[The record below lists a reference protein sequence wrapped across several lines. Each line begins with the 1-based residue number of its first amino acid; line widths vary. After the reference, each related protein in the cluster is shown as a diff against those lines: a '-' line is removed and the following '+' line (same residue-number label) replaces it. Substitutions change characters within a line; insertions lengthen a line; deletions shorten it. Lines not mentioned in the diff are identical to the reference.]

1 MDSRD
6 LARAPRSL
14 QTARLRL
21 EAPRIEHAR
30 PFVDGLNASL
40 PDLRFI
46 AWGQQARDLAWAR
59 EFVDWERAW
68 VDRGEGLA
76 YHAFESGDDAY
87 VGRVDLHSWDYE
99 APRCEVGYV
108 GDSRRAGRGLMR
120 EAVLAVV
127 AVGFGLGLARIQA
140 LSEADN
146 VRALHF
152 AEHALGFTRE
162 GVLRNYERD
171 AQGRL
176 GLQVMFAAYAADAS

>member
-6 LARAPRSL
+6 LLRAPTQRL
-14 QTARLRL
+14 TPRLRL
-21 EAPRIEHAR
+21 EAPRAAHAE
-30 PFVDGLNASL
+30 PFVASLNASL

-46 AWGQQARDLAWAR
+46 AWAQKARDAAWAHDFLTWDR
-59 EFVDWERAW
+59 GYVE
-68 VDRGEGLA
+68 RGEGLI
-76 YHAFESGDDAY
+76 YYAFERDGGHY
-87 VGRVDLHSWDYE
+87 VGRIDLHSWDYE

-120 EAVLAVV
+120 EAVLDAVALGFELG
-127 AVGFGLGLARIQA
+127 AVRIQA

-146 VRALHF
+146 ARALHF
-152 AEHALGFTRE
+152 AEHALRFTRE

-176 GLQVMFAAYAADAS
+176 GLQVMFAAYPVGAR

>member
-6 LARAPRSL
+6 LLRAPRDL
-14 QTARLRL
+14 LTPRLRL
-21 EAPRIEHAR
+21 EAPRIAHAQ

-46 AWGQQARDLAWAR
+46 AWGQKAREPAWALD
-59 EFVDWERAW
+59 FVAWERAW
-68 VDRGEGLA
+68 VERGEGLA
-76 YHAFESGDDAY
+76 YHAFECAGGAY
-87 VGRVDLHSWDYE
+87 VGRIDLHSWDFE

-127 AVGFGLGLARIQA
+127 ALGFELGLARIQA

-146 VRALHF
+146 ARALHF